1 DSSRTGGVIAIN
13 LREQA
18 DGTPDEV
25 VAARMVDSDDDL
37 LLVSRGGQSIR
48 FTATDD
54 ALRPMG
60 RATSGVTGMKFR
72 GDDSLLNMTVV
83 EPGAD
88 LFVVTEGGFAKRTR
102 VEEYRVQGRGG
113 LGIKVANLVEA
124 RGDLVGAL
132 ITHSGDEVLVI
143 MSKGKIV
150 RSAVNEVSLTGRNTQ
165 GVTFARPDK

>member
-1 DSSRTGGVIAIN
+1 F
-13 LREQA
+13 RE
-18 DGTPDEV
+18 
-25 VAARMVDSDDDL
+25 
-37 LLVSRGGQSIR
+37 
-48 FTATDD
+48 
-54 ALRPMG
+54 
-60 RATSGVTGMKFR
+60 
-72 GDDSLLNMTVV
+72 DDSLLNMTVV

-132 ITHSGDEVLVI
+132 ITHDDDEVLVI

-165 GVTFARPDK
+165 GVTFARPDKGDRIIAVARNDESAEQADSDVPPQEDDAPGPDGVPSGE